1 MIDHLL
7 FGAQTSSINQ
17 LGEWVLRGLA
27 VAGGA
32 TVGGFGTGLLMQL
45 IARLTVAKPLPK
57 PAVNVLRILGAL
69 VAGCLVWMWV
79 FGSGG
84 PGFGLGGG
92 GGRFGL
98 GGHETGAGGTGAGK
112 NTDSGM
118 ETARSDGTDPTVGP
132 GVLRV
137 EVLGDRPEERERF
150 YRLENSESK
159 TRLTMKELQARI
171 NERKTQ
177 APPLQTLVIVL
188 YLDSPDKDKLQV
200 RELQEL
206 ALDLKLPFVIV
217 TMNRKAPPG
226 A

>member
-1 MIDHLL
+1 MIDQLL

-32 TVGGFGTGLLMQL
+32 TVGGFGTGFLTQL
-45 IARLTVAKPLPK
+45 VARLTVARPLPK
-57 PAVNVLRILGAL
+57 PAVNILRFLGAI
-69 VAGCLVWMWV
+69 VAGCLVWLWV

-84 PGFGLGGG
+84 QGFGLGGG
-92 GGRFGL
+92 GFGL
-98 GGHETGAGGTGAGK
+98 GGHETGAGGTGASRNIESGK
-112 NTDSGM
+112 
-118 ETARSDGTDPTVGP
+118 ETVHNDGTDPTVGP
-132 GVLRV
+132 GVFRV

-150 YRLENSESK
+150 YRLENGEPK
-159 TRLTMKELQARI
+159 TRLTMKELRSRI

-177 APPLQTLVIVL
+177 SPPLQKLVIVL

-206 ALDLKLPFVIV
+206 ALDLKLPFVIE
-217 TMNRKAPPG
+217 TMNRKAPQG